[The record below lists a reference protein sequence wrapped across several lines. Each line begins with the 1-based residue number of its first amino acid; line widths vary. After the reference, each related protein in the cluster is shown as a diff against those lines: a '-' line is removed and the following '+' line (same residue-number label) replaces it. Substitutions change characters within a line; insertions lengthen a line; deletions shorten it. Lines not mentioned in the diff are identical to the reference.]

1 MPCLGL
7 LVTCQAT
14 DNRTA
19 SNELLNNTGL
29 VVVLR
34 TATQFAITVDYAD
47 RENSNFNMQSN
58 VDASRYLQSHNSIN
72 SNSSQKNDMIRGVH
86 ANKYLLFR
94 EIQKNAKD
102 SIFRNDS
109 ENLSSDKEKIYL
121 DYKRINRT
129 YNK

>member
-1 MPCLGL
+1 
-7 LVTCQAT
+7 
-14 DNRTA
+14 
-19 SNELLNNTGL
+19 
-29 VVVLR
+29 
-34 TATQFAITVDYAD
+34 
-47 RENSNFNMQSN
+47 MQSN